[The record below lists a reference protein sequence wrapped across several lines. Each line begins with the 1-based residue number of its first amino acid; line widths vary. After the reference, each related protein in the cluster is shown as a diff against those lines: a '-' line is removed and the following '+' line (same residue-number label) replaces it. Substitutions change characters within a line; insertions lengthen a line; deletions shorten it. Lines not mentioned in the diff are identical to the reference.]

1 MVAAV
6 RRPRRPPLGVGVVG
20 CGRISG
26 VYLENLRAMRAAR
39 AVACADLHPARA
51 AAAAAAHGV
60 RALPVDDLL
69 ADPAVDIVLNLTVPA
84 EHAAVSRAALR
95 AGKHVYSEKPLAADA
110 GEGRELL
117 ALARRLGLLVGCAPD
132 TFLAGAWDTARELI
146 AAGAIGR
153 PAGASAAMHT
163 AGPELWH
170 PDPAFFYRRG
180 GGPLFDMG
188 PYYLTAL
195 VHLLGPVERVV
206 AAAGRAR
213 TTRTIGSG
221 ARAGTEFAVEVD
233 THVSGVLVHT
243 GGAITT
249 LTTSFEVV
257 ASTQP
262 RIEIHGTEGSLSVPD
277 PNRFDGDVALRP
289 RGADGWTV
297 LAPSAGDVGAARG
310 IGVLDLAVN
319 HAAGRPHRASA
330 EVAVHVLDVMET
342 LLAAA
347 HQRSGLQVSTSCER
361 PAPVP
366 LDAVADGESARLTGA
381 SS

>member
-1 MVAAV
+1 MGE
-6 RRPRRPPLGVGVVG
+6 PLRIGVVG
-20 CGRISG
+20 LGKISG
-26 VYLENLRAMRAAR
+26 AYLSTLAHLPGVQVTAL
-39 AVACADLHPARA
+39 ADLDPARA
-51 AAAAAAHGV
+51 AVAVQHAPGARACGV
-60 RALPVDDLL
+60 AELLTADDVDL
-69 ADPAVDIVLNLTVPA
+69 VLNLTIPA
-84 EHAAVSRAALR
+84 AHAEVATTALG
-95 AGKHVYSEKPLAADA
+95 AGKHVYGEKPFALDLAQARTVLAAAD
-110 GEGRELL
+110 
-117 ALARRLGLLVGCAPD
+117 GLRVGCAPD
-132 TFLAGAWDTARELI
+132 TVLGTGVQTARKAVADGLI
-146 AAGAIGR
+146 GVPTAANATFTSPGHE
-153 PAGASAAMHT
+153 S
-163 AGPELWH
+163 WH
-170 PDPAFFYRRG
+170 PDPEFYYRPG

-297 LAPSAGDVGAARG
+297 LAPSAGYVGAARG

-366 LDAVADGESARLTGA
+366 LDAVADGESARLTGTP
-381 SS
+381 S